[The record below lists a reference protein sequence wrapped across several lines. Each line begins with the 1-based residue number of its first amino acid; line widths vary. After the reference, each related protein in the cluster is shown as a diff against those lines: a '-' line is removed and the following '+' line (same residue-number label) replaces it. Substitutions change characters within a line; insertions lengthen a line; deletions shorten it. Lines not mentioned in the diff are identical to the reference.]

1 MQVTAPPSI
10 PGPAAEV
17 QAGLYGYF
25 RGNWRFTRTMR
36 GVDALAIGEAQ
47 GLATFQPGDAAH
59 LQYEER
65 GQLRLVA
72 GQQLLSFSRR
82 FGYRM
87 EGDIVRV
94 DFADSMQAGEEYQRY
109 RYDPQ
114 QRSLVP
120 VETHLC
126 NLDRYDGR
134 YVLIDDNQFDLH
146 TRIEGPHK
154 NYRLHTHY
162 SRLRSGDTQMQP
174 A

>member
-72 GQQLLSFSRR
+72 GQQLHGSQHAHQSRAIQAQHRHCKEEALSL
-82 FGYRM
+82 
-87 EGDIVRV
+87 
-94 DFADSMQAGEEYQRY
+94 FA
-109 RYDPQ
+109 P
-114 QRSLVP
+114 
-120 VETHLC
+120 T
-126 NLDRYDGR
+126 
-134 YVLIDDNQFDLH
+134 
-146 TRIEGPHK
+146 TR
-154 NYRLHTHY
+154 
-162 SRLRSGDTQMQP
+162 
-174 A
+174 